1 MRYAALVVWLLIAV
15 PCWSQTTSTGTAE
28 TQGPCSPAVTGS
40 NNQFTIKCEGIPD
53 KLGTQLVDLL
63 NRVAKNQVDAQAIM
77 AKLDSCLQGTHQV
90 REEQKPWRLGED
102 QKKQLKQSLQG
113 MQAKVVEV
121 ESISDPNA
129 VLLASDLRDTLGI
142 PPATDLIS
150 SNPFEGILITTSPF
164 DVRGATLLQQSLSTV
179 LGIKKI
185 YLHPDAKTKNLTIII
200 TVGAKPQ
207 PPSP

>member
-1 MRYAALVVWLLIAV
+1 
-15 PCWSQTTSTGTAE
+15 
-28 TQGPCSPAVTGS
+28 
-40 NNQFTIKCEGIPD
+40 
-53 KLGTQLVDLL
+53 LL

-77 AKLDSCLQGTHQV
+77 AKLDSCLQGIHQV

-142 PPATDLIS
+142 PPTTDLIS

-179 LGIKKI
+179 LGLGIKKI